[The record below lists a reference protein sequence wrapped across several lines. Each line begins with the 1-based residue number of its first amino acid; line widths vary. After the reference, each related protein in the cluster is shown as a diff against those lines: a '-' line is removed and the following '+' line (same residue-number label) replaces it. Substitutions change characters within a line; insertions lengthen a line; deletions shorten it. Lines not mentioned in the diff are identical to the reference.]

1 MSKNTNSEYLDKTLK
16 AARKLQARYNNLNSP
31 GSQRVR
37 NPYPMHQLVMNS
49 LPVVPDPN
57 AVVEGVI
64 TQTFLVNGKKHI
76 TNTRTFTTMNELLG
90 VGYIAKVALTK
101 YDLDIQLREKGY
113 TVNSVACISQA
124 LAQLKAAGLIGSIT
138 APRPITQKRGRG
150 RGLSIYFRKDTVT
163 A

>member
-64 TQTFLVNGKKHI
+64 TQTFIVNGKKHVI
-76 TNTRTFTTMNELLG
+76 KSATFTTMNELLG
-90 VGYIAKVALTK
+90 AGYINKVALTK
-101 YDLDIQLREKGY
+101 YDLDLQLREKGY
-113 TVNSVACISQA
+113 TANVSGVSQA
-124 LAQLKAAGLIGSIT
+124 LAQLKRAGLIGSI
-138 APRPITQKRGRG
+138 AIPRPITQKRGRG
-150 RGLSIYFRKDTVT
+150 LSIYFRKETVN